1 MTVSSARVSLVVS
14 TVNRTGEL
22 ARLMDSL
29 LGQEFKDFEIL
40 VVDQNC
46 DDRIVSVLEPYQS
59 QLKIS
64 RITTPGRHG
73 ISSGRNDGWRQAH
86 ARRHIIPG

>member
-1 MTVSSARVSLVVS
+1 MTISSVRVSLVVS
-14 TVNRTGEL
+14 TVNRTVEL
-22 ARLMDSL
+22 TRLMDSL
-29 LGQEFKDFEIL
+29 LGQEFKDFEVL

-46 DDRIVSVLEPYQS
+46 DDRLVPVLELYQS

-73 ISSGRNDGWRQAH
+73 ISSGRNDGWLPARG
-86 ARRHIIPG
+86 RRHCIPG